1 MGAAS
6 RQPCRKLCRTRKLLL
21 LRWRP
26 NDSPQ
31 GVPRR
36 LHRPS
41 WGRPPPGRRK
51 CHPLMPHAS
60 TLPQVR
66 RLFLKNLVVVA
77 RAVSGSLP
85 IRSGKV
91 LQENFPN
98 YSPIKVRLAL
108 SHSVSPIREN
118 GFSLP
123 KVSTTGEN
131 WNLRRRK
138 RPEFK
143 RRRHKDQFVGDTS
156 VAMRARRPQPTTEC
170 RR

>member
-31 GVPRR
+31 GFPRR

-108 SHSVSPIREN
+108 SHSVSPIRQT

-123 KVSTTGEN
+123 
-131 WNLRRRK
+131 
-138 RPEFK
+138 
-143 RRRHKDQFVGDTS
+143 KDQFVGDTS